1 MIASVLLDHLW
12 GVQLSVT
19 SVFGVFEAF
28 REVSRK
34 RQAEPRERRLAAIMT
49 AHFDRAWLFARRLGV
64 CEADLDDVMQE
75 VTTIT
80 YERMDAIR
88 EGSEKSF
95 VFGTTFRVASEYR
108 RRRGRRKEAPEE
120 LAASVEDPA
129 MLPDREPEQREAR
142 AMLDQILEA
151 MPMDLRAVFVLY
163 ELDEREQTEISE
175 LLSIPVG
182 TVASR
187 LRRAREDFDE
197 RVKRLQAR
205 ERGSIAPPGIAP
217 TGRMS

>member
-1 MIASVLLDHLW
+1 MIARDLLRHLW
-12 GVQLSVT
+12 GVQLSAV

-28 REVSRK
+28 REVSK
-34 RQAEPRERRLAAIMT
+34 RRSAPPKERRLAEIMA

-64 CEADLDDVMQE
+64 CDADLDDVMQE
-75 VTTIT
+75 VTTII
-80 YERMDAIR
+80 YERLDSIR

-95 VFGTTFRVASEYR
+95 VFGTTFRVSSEHR

-120 LAASVEDPA
+120 LAASVEDPGS
-129 MLPDREPEQREAR
+129 LPDKEPEQREAR
-142 AMLDQILEA
+142 AILDRILDE

-163 ELDEREQTEISE
+163 ELDEREQTEIAE

-187 LRRAREDFDE
+187 LRRAREDFDA
-197 RVKRLQAR
+197 RVQRLQAR
-205 ERGSIAPPGIAP
+205 MNNQTIQTA
-217 TGRMS
+217 GRSS